1 MNRKFSVLNLVT
13 LALCVIFTFLQIT
26 TIIDLS
32 FLAFWVAL
40 VFTAFLVFF
49 GFYKLH
55 YKKDAGVYKIVRKL
69 YEYVPFIFLA
79 VFVLRRAGTFG
90 TSFAYDLIS
99 VIIWIAV
106 SVVSFVTVQLYLS
119 EKNFF
124 KKKIRAISTA
134 RLYVTIVHLQPINVV
149 VYNDPQWKS
158 NLGASFALRCFQRLS
173 TPNAAT
179 RQCPW
184 RDNRCTGG
192 SSNTVLSY

>member
-1 MNRKFSVLNLVT
+1 MAATYSPTMQRSTIGDAELNDPVRNGKGWDLS
-13 LALCVIFTFLQIT
+13 AIT
-26 TIIDLS
+26 TLIKLKVERLTS
-32 FLAFWVAL
+32 KELTSKHSTQPKGL
-40 VFTAFLVFF
+40 THQQCKSLFTSNTISPSENL
-49 GFYKLH
+49 Y
-55 YKKDAGVYKIVRKL
+55 RKR
-69 YEYVPFIFLA
+69 F
-79 VFVLRRAGTFG
+79 
-90 TSFAYDLIS
+90 
-99 VIIWIAV
+99 
-106 SVVSFVTVQLYLS
+106 
-119 EKNFF
+119 
-124 KKKIRAISTA
+124 RAISTA